1 MSPSKGEAVA
11 PKKGKKPFFKA
22 FLTKL
27 RKRRIIETLAAFI
40 AGGWLVL
47 EFVDR
52 ILVAHYELNKKW
64 LDVSFVTLLGALL
77 CITLWRWFSGT
88 EKRPGNVKVEVL
100 LVPLIILVAMAIDL
114 NLILQMA
121 GIPDKKLLIGI
132 VAFLLGIAWVIFK
145 LSQWAASTPDA
156 AAKKFDISKLAD
168 IKPEKS
174 IVVLPFAD
182 LSPQKDQ
189 EYFCDGMTEEIITDL
204 SHIHDLLVIS
214 RNSAMTFKGTQ
225 KTTKTIA
232 GELNVQYVLEG
243 SVRKAGN
250 DLRIAAQLINAETD
264 THIWAEKY
272 SGTLGDVFDMQE
284 KVSRSIMD
292 ALRLKLSPEEQRRIA
307 ERPIDNIAAYEWY
320 MRATGV
326 INMYNTEEGYNEALR
341 YFEHA
346 ISTIGDNALIY
357 SGMAYAHFLLMNI
370 NVKMELNRKEAEK
383 FVHKALAL
391 DPGMP
396 KARALLGYLN
406 IWYRGKEV
414 NQKEG
419 VRQFKMALTAD
430 PSEPMALL
438 GLLFVHLWAG
448 RRSPAIPLMERYRQ
462 VEPVGWANYLPG
474 AFHFYDG
481 QYELALQE
489 WRKWYRIAPY
499 PGSRMVYVWALAY
512 NKQISEALA
521 IIEEGIPV
529 SPPNHVHT
537 KQALMLKHALQ
548 EDKKG
553 ALQELT
559 PDFYDWC
566 RREGL
571 WSYHIASDFALL
583 NAKEEALD
591 WLENAVDC
599 GHINYPLFAEKD
611 PFLANIRSEERFK
624 KLMER
629 VKYEWEHFEV

>member
-1 MSPSKGEAVA
+1 MSPSDGQKIPSKEAR
-11 PKKGKKPFFKA
+11 KSSFIS

-27 RKRRIIETLAAFI
+27 RNRHIIETFAGFI
-40 AGGWLVL
+40 AGGWLFL

-52 ILVAHYELNKKW
+52 ILVAHYHIHEKW
-64 LDVSFVTLLGALL
+64 LDVAFFTLMGML
-77 CITLWRWFSGT
+77 ISVILWRWFQGT
-88 EKRPGNVKVEVL
+88 EKRPGSVKIEVL
-100 LVPLIILVAMAIDL
+100 TVPLVLLLTLTIDL
-114 NLILQMA
+114 NIVFQIL
-121 GIPDKKLLIGI
+121 GILGKTLFIGI
-132 VAFLLGIAWVIFK
+132 ITLCLGIAWIIFK
-145 LSQWAASTPDA
+145 LYQWAASTPDA
-156 AAKKFDISKLAD
+156 AVKKFDISKIAE

-232 GELNVQYVLEG
+232 GELGVQYVLEG

-264 THIWAEKY
+264 AHIWAEKY
-272 SGTLGDVFDMQE
+272 SGTFDDIFDMQE
-284 KVSRSIMD
+284 KVSRSIVD
-292 ALRLKLSPEEQRRIA
+292 ALKLKLSPEEQRRIA

-326 INMYNTEEGYNEALR
+326 INMTNTEEGYHEALR

-406 IWYRGKEV
+406 IWYLGKEV

-419 VRQFKMALTAD
+419 VRQFKMALAAD

-448 RRSPAIPLMERYRQ
+448 RRSPAIPLMERYIQ
-462 VEPVGWANYLPG
+462 VEPVGWAMYLPG

-481 QYELALQE
+481 QYELALKE
-489 WRKWYRIAPY
+489 WGGWYKIAPY

-512 NKQISEALA
+512 TKQISEALT
-521 IIEEGIPV
+521 IIEEGITE

-548 EDKKG
+548 GDKQG

-559 PDFYDWC
+559 PEFYGWC

-611 PFLANIRSEERFK
+611 PWLANIRGEPRFQ